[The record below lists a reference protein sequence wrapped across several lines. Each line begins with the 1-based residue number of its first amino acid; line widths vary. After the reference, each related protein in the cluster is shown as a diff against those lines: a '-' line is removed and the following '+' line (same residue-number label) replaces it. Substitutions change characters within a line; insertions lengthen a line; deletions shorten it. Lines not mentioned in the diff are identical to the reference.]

1 MSVEEESK
9 GRPSSA
15 PGPSRSLSLDLLQ
28 IWDVCADAR
37 YDVVCHRPERRLITI
52 RTCSGV
58 GELLLEAHPPLQV
71 PEGSFITIE
80 QPHLRRYRTL
90 VAPWRFWWFEYRMS
104 DVLPLQ
110 RGVPFQ
116 IEGHPADAA
125 LLEEMFVKLQ
135 NLEES
140 ERRVA
145 SSAFMLLMQRW
156 LAEVRVRAVSAPH
169 QRVIEAVI
177 DRIRGSLSEPWPVS
191 RLVAE
196 TGLCETLLR
205 REFRRVAGLSPAQFI
220 LQARLHAAVLLIQ
233 EGIYSL
239 SGIADQLHFSSA
251 FHLSAA
257 FKKHYGVSPSQWR

>member
-1 MSVEEESK
+1 MGREEESK

-52 RTCSGV
+52 RTCSGA
-58 GELLLEAHPPLQV
+58 GALELE
-71 PEGSFITIE
+71 E
-80 QPHLRRYRTL
+80 QPPIQVSDGSLITLDQPCLRRYRTL
-90 VAPWRFWWFEYRMS
+90 VSPWRFWWFEYRVA
-104 DVLPLQ
+104 DVLPVQ

-116 IEGHPADAA
+116 VEGHPADAT

-135 NLEES
+135 NPEES

-145 SSAFMLLMQRW
+145 SGAFVLLLQRW
-156 LAEVRVRAVSAPH
+156 LAEVRVRAVPAPH
-169 QRVIEAVI
+169 QRVIGAII
-177 DRIRGSLSEPWPVS
+177 DRVRGSLSEPWPVS

-205 REFRRVAGLSPAQFI
+205 REFKRVTGLSPAQFI